1 MEGTIRS
8 ITNHVRDCRR
18 DPERSDSAAGFS
30 EIPHLGGV
38 PSRDSIS
45 CSVIIPCF
53 NEVGTVVDC
62 VHRILTLPEV
72 NCIVIVD
79 DGSTDGSR
87 DVCASLALRYSPRV
101 TSVLLPEN
109 GGKNAAVH
117 AGALH
122 TSDDVVIIFDA
133 DLTIDPAYIGDVVP
147 HLRHNLNTFVFGT
160 RSAAL
165 AGSMA
170 PIRRVGNRV
179 FAAWVSILV
188 RRRIADAFCGLKAM
202 PRSTL
207 LATEPSGCRWG
218 DLDLIF
224 AAANHGL
231 RFVALPV
238 EYRRR
243 PSGASKMKLLRSAST
258 FGAICLQ
265 RTLQSMR
272 QALPGRGGHPA

>member
-1 MEGTIRS
+1 MRS

-18 DPERSDSAAGFS
+18 DPERSDSADGVS
-30 EIPHLGGV
+30 EIPHLDGV
-38 PSRDSIS
+38 PSRGPIS

-53 NEVGTVVDC
+53 NEAGTIGEC
-62 VHRILTLPEV
+62 VRRVLTLPEV
-72 NCIVIVD
+72 NSIVVVD
-79 DGSTDGSR
+79 DGSTDGSHE
-87 DVCASLALRYSPRV
+87 VCTSLARRYAPRV
-101 TSVLLPEN
+101 TSVLLSEN
-109 GGKNAAVH
+109 GGKNTAVH

-122 TSDDVVIIFDA
+122 TSADVLIIFDA
-133 DLTIDPAYIGDVVP
+133 DLTIDPLYVREVVF
-147 HLRHNLNTFVFGT
+147 HFRHDLNTFVFGA
-160 RSAAL
+160 RSGTL
-165 AGSMA
+165 AGAMA

-179 FAAWVSILV
+179 FAVWVSILV

-224 AAANHGL
+224 AAANQGL

-238 EYRRR
+238 EYRPR

-258 FGAICLQ
+258 FGAICLR

-272 QALPGRGGHPA
+272 RALPGRGGHPA